1 MSREKEIYK
10 VTLVGSAGNLV
21 LLTFKFVAGVLGH
34 SSAMIADA
42 VHSLSDFF
50 TDLIVLMFVK
60 VSAKPQDASHDYGHG
75 KYETVSPTEGGA
87 VEGLCRGQLE
97 AVQGRPPRAVV
108 VGNERAEGACGSQPL
123 VEGITWCHV
132 RYP

>member
-10 VTLVGSAGNLV
+10 VTLVGSAGNLA

-60 VSAKPQDASHDYGHG
+60 VSAKPQDESHDYGHG
-75 KYETVSPTEGGA
+75 KFETIATLFIGLALVGA
-87 VEGLCRGQLE
+87 
-97 AVQGRPPRAVV
+97 A
-108 VGNERAEGACGSQPL
+108 
-123 VEGITWCHV
+123 I
-132 RYP
+132 